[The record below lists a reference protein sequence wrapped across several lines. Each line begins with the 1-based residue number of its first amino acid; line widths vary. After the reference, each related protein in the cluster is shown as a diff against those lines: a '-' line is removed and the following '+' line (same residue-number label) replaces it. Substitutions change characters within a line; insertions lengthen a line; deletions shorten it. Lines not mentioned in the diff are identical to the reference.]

1 MRLLVQSAMI
11 FFGTLMIAGLLA
23 LGTPAVLDATL
34 DVASAPAHAPHAQVA
49 RPVAPVTSLQRRADI
64 RWAVQM
70 AALQNQR

>member
-23 LGTPAVLDATL
+23 LGTPTVLDATL
-34 DVASAPAHAPHAQVA
+34 DVAFAPPRGQVA
-49 RPVAPVTSLQRRADI
+49 RPVAPATSLQRRADI

-70 AALQNQR
+70 AAVQNQR